1 MDSGRFRLV
10 TRSDFDGLASA
21 VLLREL
27 DLIDE
32 IRFVHPKDM
41 QDGAIEIGPRDIITN
56 LPYVPGCHLCFDHHL
71 SEELRAGAAPGV
83 GGGNGAAPRNGRAA
97 NHIIRPGADS
107 AARVVWDH
115 FGGFDRFPRR
125 LDAMMAAVDKADSA
139 RFTVDEVL
147 DPKGWVLL
155 AFLMD
160 ARTGLGRFRD
170 FRISNYQLMQELIA
184 LSADGDVEAVLAH
197 PDVRERAEL
206 YFEQVDRFR
215 QQLRR
220 CGSVMGNVVVLD
232 LRGEE
237 PIWAGNRFMVYA
249 LYLQC
254 NVSVHVLWGVNRRN
268 TVLAVGK
275 TIFGRAPS
283 LEIGPLLLHYGGGG
297 HAGAG
302 TCQVPNDQAERV
314 LAEIVQSLREDL

>member
-1 MDSGRFRLV
+1 MSSGKFRLV

-27 DLIDE
+27 DLIDDVQ
-32 IRFVHPKDM
+32 FVHPKDM
-41 QDGAIEIGPRDIITN
+41 QDGRIAIGPRDIITN

-71 SEELRAGAAPGV
+71 SEELRAGSA
-83 GGGNGAAPRNGRAA
+83 GGADGANGRNGRAA
-97 NHIIRPGADS
+97 NHIIRAGADS
-107 AARVVWDH
+107 AARMVWDH
-115 FGGFDRFPRR
+115 FGGFERFPRR
-125 LDAMMAAVDKADSA
+125 FDALMSAVDKADSA

-147 DPKGWVLL
+147 DPQGWVLL

-170 FRISNYQLMQELIA
+170 FRISNYQLMRDLIE
-184 LSADGDVEAVLAH
+184 LSATADVETVLAH
-197 PDVRERAEL
+197 PDVRERADL
-206 YFEQVDRFR
+206 YFEHVERFR
-215 QQLRR
+215 DQLRR

-232 LRGEE
+232 LRGED

-249 LYLQC
+249 LFLQC

-275 TIFGRAPS
+275 TIFGRAPG

-314 LAEIVQSLREDL
+314 LAEIVQALREDL

>member
-1 MDSGRFRLV
+1 MDSGKFRLV

-27 DLIDE
+27 DLIDD

-41 QDGAIEIGPRDIITN
+41 QDGAVGIGPRDIITN

-71 SEELRAGAAPGV
+71 SEELRNGNPAAAAGGRV
-83 GGGNGAAPRNGRAA
+83 RNGRAA
-97 NHIIRPGADS
+97 NHVIRPGADS

-125 LDAMMAAVDKADSA
+125 LDALMAAVDKADSA

-147 DPKGWVLL
+147 DPQGWVLL

-170 FRISNYQLMQELIA
+170 FRISNYQLMQDLIA

-206 YFEQVDRFR
+206 YFEQADRFR
-215 QQLRR
+215 NQLRR
-220 CGSVMGNVVVLD
+220 CGSVLGNVVVLD
-232 LRGEE
+232 LRGED

-254 NVSVHVLWGVNRRN
+254 TVSVHVLWGVNRRN

-275 TIFGRAPS
+275 TIFGRAPRM
-283 LEIGPLLLHYGGGG
+283 EIGPLLLHYGGGG

-302 TCQVPNDQAERV
+302 TCQVPNDQAEQV

>member
-1 MDSGRFRLV
+1 MGSGRYRLV

-21 VLLREL
+21 VLLREM

-32 IRFVHPKDM
+32 IRFAHPKDM
-41 QDGAIEIGPRDIITN
+41 QDGAVEIGPRDIITN

-71 SEELRAGAAPGV
+71 SEEIRAGAPVPADARN
-83 GGGNGAAPRNGRAA
+83 GGARNGRPA
-97 NHIIRPGADS
+97 NHIIRAGADS

-115 FGGFDRFPRR
+115 FGGHERFPRR
-125 LDAMMAAVDKADSA
+125 FDALMSAVDKADSA
-139 RFTVDEVL
+139 HFTVEEVL
-147 DPKGWVLL
+147 DPTGWVLL

-170 FRISNYQLMQELIA
+170 FRISNYQLMQDLVEL
-184 LSADGDVEAVLAH
+184 SREGDVGKVLAH
-197 PDVRERAEL
+197 PDVRERADL
-206 YFEQVDRFR
+206 YFEQAERFR
-215 QQLRR
+215 DQLRR

-237 PIWAGNRFMVYA
+237 PIWAGNRFLVYA
-249 LYLQC
+249 LYLRC
-254 NVSVHVLWGVNRRN
+254 NISVHVLWGVNRRN

-275 TIFGRAPS
+275 TIFGRAPGI
-283 LEIGPLLLHYGGGG
+283 EVGPLLLHYGGGG

-314 LAEIVQSLREDL
+314 LAEIVQALREDL